1 MPIDEK
7 RILVVSNDVVVIRQ
21 IHDSLFEGVFSLQN
35 AYSHGD
41 ALYALESSTF
51 DVILVDDRM
60 ISRESGEPTP
70 TALARLKPMLPVIA
84 ISQHPLI
91 QPPGNLIPVSL
102 GQAEIHQALARL
114 FQPNPR
120 RQGVTR
126 DIRLGLATTENLPAQ
141 REELEALFEL
151 SKSLTEVLDLGE
163 VLNRVVE
170 AARRLTKAEEGMIL
184 LPDEESGDLLLRAK
198 VGIDH
203 EDARN
208 FRVRT
213 DDTHAGNVMK
223 SGLPLLIGGQ
233 GLQKVKTEYL
243 VHSLLYVPI
252 IYENRTIGVLGVNNR
267 VSNGLFNLR
276 QQELLTNLASFAA
289 IAIENARV
297 HEESVERTLEL
308 QTLVEASLILNSTLS
323 LEHTLPTICEQLLR
337 ILNVNLA
344 QIYTWDSELN
354 WLRAMARSVRSSWAI
369 GQGQILKLP
378 KSSSLADVLQS
389 HEPCFEAISDVS
401 TSSDIQTLLEQRS
414 VSAVQIIPVTASEQ
428 VIGVLFGFYRAHP
441 QAAPSPEQIQKA
453 HRTALETFVS
463 LTGQLRSAQVA
474 GIYRVFESLVVLLN
488 ADWCELA
495 IWNADKFQL
504 STLVEVGDATWLV
517 SPQPYIDLN
526 QYPDIAEPLQSAT
539 SFINISGETGR
550 LTPGYRALIDET
562 HSRVVLGLP
571 LIQRGQVRGMVL
583 FADGR
588 RNRVFS
594 DRELALGRALVG
606 QAATAL
612 ENASLIY
619 DLEQSLI
626 RLQETQDRLVQT
638 ARLTAMGELAAAVA
652 HQINNPLTT
661 IMVDSEMMLLDEP
674 PGSRNYR
681 SIESIHRAGKRA
693 VGVAKR
699 LLAIARPSDPES
711 PPMPID
717 VVDTIQGVL
726 SLVQARIERNHI
738 RVLADLPAG
747 LPPVWAVPGTL
758 DDIWLNLLMNAH
770 DAMLGRPES
779 WMSIKARYISEDQV
793 LEVIVEDN
801 GPGIPEAIQHE
812 VFKPFFT
819 TKPIG
824 EGTGIGLHIC
834 RQSAEQAGGS
844 IQVESEVGSG
854 TRFLVRLPVNRE
866 GDSL

>member
-1 MPIDEK
+1 MPPEEK
-7 RILVVSNDVVVIRQ
+7 RILVVSNDYVVIRQ
-21 IHDSLFEGVFSLQN
+21 VQDSLVEGVFSLQN
-35 AYSHGD
+35 AYSHRD
-41 ALYALESSTF
+41 ALYALENSTF
-51 DVILVDDRM
+51 DAILVDDRLKYA
-60 ISRESGEPTP
+60 ITHETTAES
-70 TALARLKPMLPVIA
+70 LARIVNSVPIIA
-84 ISQHPLI
+84 ISQSTLS
-91 QPPGNLIPVSL
+91 QPPANLVRVTA
-102 GQAEIHQALARL
+102 GQAEIHQAVGRL
-114 FQPNPR
+114 LQPVIR

-126 DIRLGLATTENLPAQ
+126 EIQLGLATTEPGQ
-141 REELEALFEL
+141 REELEALFDL
-151 SKSLTEVLDLGE
+151 SKSLTEVLELSE

-208 FRVRT
+208 FRVRA
-213 DDTHAGNVMK
+213 DDTHAGKVMRF
-223 SGLPLLIGGQ
+223 GQPLLIGGQ

-267 VSNGLFNLR
+267 VSNALFNFR
-276 QQELLTNLASFAA
+276 QQEMLTNLASFAA

-297 HEESVERTLEL
+297 HEETVERSHEL
-308 QTLVEASLILNSTLS
+308 QMLVEASQVLNSSLS
-323 LEHTLPTICEQLLR
+323 LEHTLPTICQQLMQ

-344 QIYTWDSELN
+344 EIYTWDGELN
-354 WLRAMARSVRSSWAI
+354 WLRCVARSVRASWAI
-369 GQGQILKLP
+369 GQGKIVRLKDG
-378 KSSSLADVLQS
+378 SALAGVLQS
-389 HEPCFEAISDVS
+389 REPCYETATGESS
-401 TSSDIQTLLEQRS
+401 ESDIQALLEQSAASS
-414 VSAVQIIPVTASEQ
+414 VHILPVSASEQ
-428 VIGVLFGFYRAHP
+428 VIGVLFAFYGGEVSAPPSNERLQ
-441 QAAPSPEQIQKA
+441 QAQ
-453 HRTALETFVS
+453 RNALEIFVS
-463 LTGQLRSAQVA
+463 LTGQLRSAQVT
-474 GIYRVFESLVVLLN
+474 GIYRVFEGLVHSLGC
-488 ADWCELA
+488 DWCELA
-495 IWNADKFQL
+495 LWNAEKQQL
-504 STLVEVGDATWLV
+504 STLVEVGGAIWLA

-526 QYPDIAEPLQSAT
+526 LYPDIAAPLNSAS
-539 SFINISGETGR
+539 SFINVSGDTGK
-550 LTPGYRALIDET
+550 LTAGYRALLEKS

-571 LIQRGQVRGMVL
+571 LIQRGQARGLVL

-594 DRELALGRALVG
+594 ERELALGRTVVA
-606 QAATAL
+606 QASTAF

-619 DLEQSLI
+619 DLEQSLM
-626 RLQETQDRLVQT
+626 RLRETQDRLVQT

-674 PGSRNYR
+674 PGSRTHK

-711 PPMPID
+711 PPVPID
-717 VVDTIQGVL
+717 VVDTIHGVL
-726 SLVQARIERNHI
+726 SLVQARIERNRI
-738 RVLADLPAG
+738 RVLSDLPSG

-758 DDIWLNLLMNAH
+758 DDIWLNLMMNAH

-779 WMSIKARYISEDQV
+779 WMRIGVQYLPKTEEV
-793 LEVIVEDN
+793 EVIVEDN
-801 GPGIPEAIQHE
+801 GPGIPESIQQD

-819 TKPIG
+819 TKPVG

-834 RQSAEQAGGS
+834 RQAAEQAGGT
-844 IQVESEVGSG
+844 IRVESQTGKG
-854 TRFLVRLPVNRE
+854 TRFLVTLPVNRGGE
-866 GDSL
+866 VL